1 MQETRRKEA
10 GKQKISN
17 ITDLIT
23 NFLTLQKKERAKRKL
38 PYHKMYPNVSKMY
51 LNLIVQKENF

>member
-1 MQETRRKEA
+1 MQETREKEA

-23 NFLTLQKKERAKRKL
+23 NFLTLQKRESQTEITL
-38 PYHKMYPNVSKMY
+38 PQNVSKR
-51 LNLIVQKENF
+51 I